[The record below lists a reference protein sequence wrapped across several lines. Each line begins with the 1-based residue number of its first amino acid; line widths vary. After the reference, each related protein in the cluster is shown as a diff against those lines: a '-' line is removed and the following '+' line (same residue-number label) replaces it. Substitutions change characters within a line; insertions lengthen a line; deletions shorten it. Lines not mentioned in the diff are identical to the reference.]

1 MAGFD
6 SWFVFNLQLLDK
18 LRNFRVNKIDRFNG
32 RI

>member
-6 SWFVFNLQLLDK
+6 PWFVFNLQLLDK
-18 LRNFRVNKIDRFNG
+18 LRDFRVNKIDRFNG